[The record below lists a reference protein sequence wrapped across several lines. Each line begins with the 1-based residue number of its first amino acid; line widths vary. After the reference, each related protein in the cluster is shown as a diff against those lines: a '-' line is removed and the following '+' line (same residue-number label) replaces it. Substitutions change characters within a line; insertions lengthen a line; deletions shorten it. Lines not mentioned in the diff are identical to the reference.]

1 MSPAELAR
9 EVETQLRR
17 VIRGQEEVL
26 RQMLACLL
34 ARGHVL
40 LEGVPGLAK
49 TLLAKALARVLGAEC
64 RRIQFTPDLMPS
76 DITGVNV
83 FNLHTGEFQLNFG
96 PVFTNLLLADEINR
110 TPPKTQAALLQAME
124 ERYVNIDGTD
134 HELPS
139 LFFVMATQN
148 PIEHEGTYP
157 LPQAQLDRFLMKVV
171 LDYPLEAEEVEI
183 LRLHHRGL
191 DPHRLTD
198 EDLTLVASLE
208 QVQQCAAAIQ
218 QVTVEEGMLQYVA
231 TLARETRRVP
241 RVLLGASPR
250 AAVALLI
257 CAKALAAMSE
267 REYVLPDDV
276 KAVAKPV
283 LRHRLILQPEAEL
296 EGLTADRI
304 IEAVLGQVPV
314 PR

>member
-1 MSPAELAR
+1 MTPVELSR
-9 EVETQLRR
+9 EVEAQLSR
-17 VIRGQEEVL
+17 VIRGQEGVT
-26 RQMLACLL
+26 RQLLACLL
-34 ARGHVL
+34 AQGHVL

-49 TLLAKALARVLGAEC
+49 TLLAKALAKVLGAES

-83 FNLHTGEFQLNFG
+83 FNLHTGEFQLTLG

-124 ERYVNIDGTD
+124 ERQVNIDGVD
-134 HELPS
+134 HALPD

-171 LDYPLEAEEVEI
+171 IDYPDEEHEVEI
-183 LRLHHRGL
+183 LKLHHAGL
-191 DPHRLTD
+191 DPHHLTD
-198 EDLTLVASLE
+198 RDLSVVAGVAE
-208 QVQQCAAAIQ
+208 VKECIRTIQ
-218 QVTVEEGMLQYVA
+218 RLTVEEGMLRYVA
-231 TLARETRRVP
+231 AIARATRRMP

-250 AAVALLI
+250 AAVALLT
-257 CAKALAAMSE
+257 CAKAMAAMAD
-267 REYVLPDDV
+267 RDFLVPDDV
-276 KAVAKPV
+276 KQVCKPV

-296 EGLTADRI
+296 EGLTPDRLI
-304 IEAVLGQVPV
+304 DAGVSQVPV